1 MAIARRFKIT
11 HDEVFPF
18 GAYLISELGPVF
30 DFEKSTKDT
39 KVQQVDKDTGLLLW
53 SVDVLDADP
62 DAGRKSRTVT
72 VKIAA
77 KHQPV
82 PPPADPASPFRLVVF
97 EGLSALPYIEE
108 SGNFSRI
115 AWSFKADG
123 LTAPTRAPR
132 PMSAPAAT
140 SGDGKAA

>member
-11 HDEVFPF
+11 HDEVFPH
-18 GAYLISELGPVF
+18 GAYLISEVAPVF
-30 DFEKSTKDT
+30 DFEKSTKEN

-62 DAGRKSRTVT
+62 DAGRKSRTVS

-77 KHQPV
+77 KVQPV
-82 PPPADPASPFRLVVF
+82 PPAPDPASPFRLVVF

-132 PMSAPAAT
+132 AVPGPAAT
-140 SGDGKAA
+140 PGDGKAA

>member
-18 GAYLISELGPVF
+18 GAYLISEVGPVF

-62 DAGRKSRTVT
+62 DAGRKSRTVS

-82 PPPADPASPFRLVVF
+82 PPPAQEGSPFRLVVF

-132 PMSAPAAT
+132 AVPGQGPA
-140 SGDGKAA
+140 DGKAA

>member
-1 MAIARRFKIT
+1 MAIARRFRIT

-18 GAYLISELGPVF
+18 GAYLISEVGPVF

-62 DAGRKSRTVT
+62 DAGRKSRTVS

-82 PPPADPASPFRLVVF
+82 PPPTQEGSPFRLVVF

-132 PMSAPAAT
+132 ALPGQGPA
-140 SGDGKAA
+140 DGKAA